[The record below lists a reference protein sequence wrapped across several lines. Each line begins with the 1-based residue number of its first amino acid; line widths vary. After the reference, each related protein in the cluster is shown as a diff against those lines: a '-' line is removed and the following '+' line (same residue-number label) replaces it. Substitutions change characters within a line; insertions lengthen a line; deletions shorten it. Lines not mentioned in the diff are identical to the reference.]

1 MSKELI
7 SNGND
12 FVVEWV
18 DRVFGGTRRTVL
30 QVSGLDGSLVMGD
43 LSVDK
48 NGVVTIAGSDL
59 LGGVLADDTTLTAN
73 KQLVAGAGTG
83 LLDFSAASGV
93 FKTSTGTN
101 TLGGNV
107 VIAGSKTLTTGTGLT
122 TFSGKQA
129 STATAN
135 LIADPGA
142 SGAIPVT
149 ASGSCALTSGGS
161 ETRSLAAPTFVGQRL
176 SLTCDVD
183 GGSLAV
189 TSATAIN
196 QAGNTHMAL
205 NDVGDMIVLE
215 AMQVGGTKVWRVV
228 ANDGVALS

>member
-7 SNGND
+7 SAGSD

-18 DRVFGGTRRTVL
+18 DRSYAGARRTVL
-30 QVSGLDGSLVMGD
+30 SMLGADGSVTMGD

-48 NGVVTIAGSDL
+48 NGKVTIAGSSL
-59 LGGVLADDTTLTAN
+59 TGGAITADTIISAN
-73 KQLVAGAGTG
+73 KHLTMASGTG
-83 LLDFSAASGV
+83 LLDFHLGSGI
-93 FKTSTGTN
+93 FSTSTGTN

-107 VIAGSKTLTTGTGLT
+107 VISGSKTFTTGTGLS
-122 TFSGKQA
+122 TFSGLQA
-129 STATAN
+129 STAAAN

-149 ASGSCALTSGGS
+149 ASGHCALTSAGV
-161 ETRSLAAPTFVGQRL
+161 ETRTLAAPTFIGQRL

-183 GGSLAV
+183 GGSIAV
-189 TSATAIN
+189 TSAVAIN

-205 NDVGDMIVLE
+205 NDVADMIVLE
-215 AMQVGGTKVWRVV
+215 CMQVGGTRVWRVV
-228 ANDGVALS
+228 ANDGVALT